1 MFQNIIRNGEA
12 WHYLAVKELSA
23 LLREITSKDNGDFDY
38 LNCVRSFGTKNK
50 LELHKKVCENE
61 DF

>member
-1 MFQNIIRNGEA
+1 MIRNGEA

-38 LNCVRSFGTKNK
+38 LNCVRSFDTKQT
-50 LELHKKVCENE
+50 
-61 DF
+61 